1 MIFFL
6 IIAALQGL
14 GKNFFSPNFGACF
27 YSSFLY
33 NLKKQAIYNFV
44 SLMIYFIFM
53 VSGDMMYSHPLRVV
67 ISIWPGYFLWK
78 IIKMFGEQKRHA
90 KCFGGLIREGN

>member
-1 MIFFL
+1 
-6 IIAALQGL
+6 
-14 GKNFFSPNFGACF
+14 
-27 YSSFLY
+27 
-33 NLKKQAIYNFV
+33 
-44 SLMIYFIFM
+44 MIYFIFM

-78 IIKMFGEQKRHA
+78 IKKMFGEQKRHA